1 MAKISVEKYMGDNC
15 LLYYYEGKK
24 GSFYRREIQSQLLYF
39 RSNIT
44 TLKQENKIIL
54 NKKYFNTPPQV
65 GA

>member
-1 MAKISVEKYMGDNC
+1 MGDNC
-15 LLYYYEGKK
+15 LLYYYEEKRAPFIGEK
-24 GSFYRREIQSQLLYF
+24 IQSQLLYF

>member
-1 MAKISVEKYMGDNC
+1 MKKKRAPFIGEKIQ
-15 LLYYYEGKK
+15 
-24 GSFYRREIQSQLLYF
+24 RQLLYF

-54 NKKYFNTPPQV
+54 NNKYFNTPPQV